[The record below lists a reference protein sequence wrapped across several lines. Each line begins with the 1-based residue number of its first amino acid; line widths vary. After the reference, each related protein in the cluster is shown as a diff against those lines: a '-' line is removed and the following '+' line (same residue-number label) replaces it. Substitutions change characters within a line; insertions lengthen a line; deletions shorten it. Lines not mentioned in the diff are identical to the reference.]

1 MVVRSTIRVN
11 LFLTV
16 IAVLALPAQGAS
28 QTQTRWLFDVCNPGD
43 YQNCGRFDLT
53 TSYGVGP
60 GGLNLFTLALQ
71 NLGSPGSPT
80 APTSI
85 YNLIFGTGL
94 AAADPD
100 TEVDEL
106 IAPTAEGGA
115 TILDASPW
123 SLFESGDAIFL
134 SALTNFG
141 VGNCIAGAPVD
152 GFGQAALT
160 CGPDQFVSFSFFTP
174 RVFDLTAFTLL
185 NYEAVELTEGLPAV
199 SAGAGS
205 GAEPI
210 ITDHTPPPP
219 PTTVVPE
226 PATVLLLGTGLL
238 VVLAAGLRRG
248 KKLLTNAPN
257 TAEA

>member
-1 MVVRSTIRVN
+1 MVVRSTINAKLLVA
-11 LFLTV
+11 V
-16 IAVLALPAQGAS
+16 IAVLALPAEGAS

-60 GGLNLFTLALQ
+60 GGLNLFTIYLQ
-71 NLGSPGSPT
+71 NLGSPGALE

-85 YNLIFGTGL
+85 YNLVFGTGL
-94 AAADPD
+94 DPAEPG
-100 TEVDEL
+100 TEVDAL
-106 IAPTAEGGA
+106 VAPTAEGGA

-134 SALTNFG
+134 SALSNYG
-141 VGNCIAGAPVD
+141 VGNCVAGDPVD

-160 CGPDQFVSFSFFTP
+160 CGPDQFVSFSFFTA

-185 NYEAVELTEGLPAV
+185 NYEAVELSEGLPTA

-205 GAEPI
+205 GLEPI

-226 PATVLLLGTGLL
+226 PSTVLLLGTGLL
-238 VVLAAGLRRG
+238 VLLGAGMRRRQTMG
-248 KKLLTNAPN
+248 DVQARK
-257 TAEA
+257 AEG